1 MLIMEIMKEGVWT
14 LLVLFGCFRCRQLQ
28 PSCNS
33 SHDEQLNSSP
43 IRMRTGCPPRIDR
56 SRCVFVIV
64 VLINNVFLFM
74 LYLNFFT
81 FQRQVTNVP
90 EHPIHGQV
98 ASVTRIGKLV
108 NMLDIVACACLI
120 P

>member
-1 MLIMEIMKEGVWT
+1 
-14 LLVLFGCFRCRQLQ
+14 
-28 PSCNS
+28 
-33 SHDEQLNSSP
+33 
-43 IRMRTGCPPRIDR
+43 
-56 SRCVFVIV
+56 
-64 VLINNVFLFM
+64 M